1 MSGTTTAKPCVVL
14 SFSVA
19 QVSRESA
26 APCDN
31 CVMSIKVSLK
41 MSGFALS
48 ALALTVPAWS
58 QTTPTTA
65 IAAAP
70 SVTTPL
76 AGQLSLFQALQAA
89 RDNLEVSLAQRAL
102 SAAQADILAA
112 DRAPLPVLS
121 IKASQMDL
129 QRGIGAGNPLTQ
141 KRIDKAVGLDWT
153 WERGDKRALRTRV
166 AQRSAAA
173 AQADVDDIRSQ
184 QLLATWAAYFD
195 LLAAQDRVTQVIA
208 IEHSAAQLAATANR
222 RVAAGDLSAQEA
234 ARTEIEAQ
242 RARSDLILAQVD
254 VQRTAVTLAQWV
266 YQPLQVANGTLL
278 QALPDWPALT
288 PVNASASTTALADG
302 NLRALVEQRADMR
315 AALERVQAAQAF
327 LDNASALKKSD
338 ITVGSSFD
346 HFPGTSNRLL
356 EVRMQMPLQWGYS
369 FEGEIGRAQAQLTQ
383 AQDGLER
390 VRLLGVTEMQRL
402 QQELQGAALRAQTF
416 EADILPRARRVADG
430 AELAYNKGAI
440 PLTDLLDARRTLRAT
455 LLDALVAKTDHAKAL
470 GAWQLRTDPQSL
482 PGRMAAQTP

>member
-1 MSGTTTAKPCVVL
+1 V
-14 SFSVA
+14 
-19 QVSRESA
+19 
-26 APCDN
+26 
-31 CVMSIKVSLK
+31 
-41 MSGFALS
+41 
-48 ALALTVPAWS
+48 
-58 QTTPTTA
+58 TP
-65 IAAAP
+65 IAGP
-70 SVTTPL
+70 
-76 AGQLSLFQALQAA
+76 LSLFQALHAA
-89 RDNLEVSLAQRAL
+89 RDNLDVSLALRAL

-121 IKASQMDL
+121 AKASQMDL
-129 QRGIGAGNPLTQ
+129 QKGIGAGNPLTQ

-173 AQADVDDIRSQ
+173 AQADVDDVRSQ

-195 LLAAQDRVTQVIA
+195 LLAAQDRVTQVVAIA
-208 IEHSAAQLAATANR
+208 HSAAQLAATANR

-242 RARSDLILAQVD
+242 RAQSDVILAQVD
-254 VQRTAVTLAQWV
+254 KQRAAVALTQWM
-266 YQPLQVANGTLL
+266 YQPSQAVNPAAL

-288 PVNASASTTALADG
+288 PATSAADLTNSLLG
-302 NLRALVEQRADMR
+302 ILVEQRADMR

-369 FEGEIGRAQAQLTQ
+369 YEGEIGRAQAQLTQ
-383 AQDGLER
+383 AQDALEK
-390 VRLLGVTEMQRL
+390 VRLLAVTEMQRL
-402 QQELQGAALRAQTF
+402 QQELQGAALRTQTF

-430 AELAYNKGAI
+430 AELAYSKGAI

-455 LLDALVAKTDHAKAL
+455 LLDALAAKTDHAKAL

-482 PGRMAAQTP
+482 PGRLASSAP